1 MESLKKLMIVIFI
14 CSSNNISGKIG
25 VAKKYIFRSF
35 ECSELQ
41 ACNKI
46 PTLMFSF
53 IQIPVQKLPNLFP
66 SSDPGPIGFSTCGRR
81 GAHGVARVG
90 TTSDY
95 DRQDYFQIL
104 CCGRDIVV
112 TILKLKCQKQKV
124 HGEFGST
131 ESLVRFLISAL

>member
-1 MESLKKLMIVIFI
+1 MIVFEIFEDKDKNYMPSP
-14 CSSNNISGKIG
+14 CKKTIG
-25 VAKKYIFRSF
+25 RG
-35 ECSELQ
+35 CMLQ
-41 ACNKI
+41 
-46 PTLMFSF
+46 L
-53 IQIPVQKLPNLFP
+53 QKLPNLFP
-66 SSDPGPIGFSTCGRR
+66 SFDPGPIEFSTCGRR
-81 GAHGVARVG
+81 GTHGVARVR

-112 TILKLKCQKQKV
+112 TVLKLKCQKQKV

>member
-1 MESLKKLMIVIFI
+1 M
-14 CSSNNISGKIG
+14 
-25 VAKKYIFRSF
+25 
-35 ECSELQ
+35 
-41 ACNKI
+41 
-46 PTLMFSF
+46 
-53 IQIPVQKLPNLFP
+53 QKLPNLFQ
-66 SSDPGPIGFSTCGRR
+66 SSDPGPIGFFTCGRR
-81 GAHGVARVG
+81 RAHGVAQVG

-112 TILKLKCQKQKV
+112 AILILKCQKQKV

>member
-1 MESLKKLMIVIFI
+1 MVWAST
-14 CSSNNISGKIG
+14 NIGINSC
-25 VAKKYIFRSF
+25 IFRM
-35 ECSELQ
+35 ECLILNKNQ
-41 ACNKI
+41 AHAIIASVQCSQSNV
-46 PTLMFSF
+46 PCENSSTLAFPCRNCRTCSQVS
-53 IQIPVQKLPNLFP
+53 IQARSDFP
-66 SSDPGPIGFSTCGRR
+66 
-81 GAHGVARVG
+81 HVARVG

-124 HGEFGST
+124 HGDFGST